1 MQLLLL
7 LLETKS
13 LSESLQRKE
22 GEIDRQSRR
31 ESRGDGD
38 HRQRGRLLMT
48 NAKRLARPEQSWH
61 VRPSNYRCI
70 YLFFSF
76 SFSWTP
82 LSVSFS
88 ERQSAAIC
96 IHIGDLS
103 HISLAVSLIE
113 SLLSFV
119 LTVHSSN
126 FCFSSLSHNVCVY
139 VCATTIAAAATT
151 AANFSCQHSGRI
163 NSVLCIVV
171 SPKAQQMEKFSHSY
185 THRENR

>member
-88 ERQSAAIC
+88 ERGNQQQYAST
-96 IHIGDLS
+96 S
-103 HISLAVSLIE
+103 VISLT
-113 SLLSFV
+113 FPWQ
-119 LTVHSSN
+119 
-126 FCFSSLSHNVCVY
+126 SH
-139 VCATTIAAAATT
+139 
-151 AANFSCQHSGRI
+151 
-163 NSVLCIVV
+163 
-171 SPKAQQMEKFSHSY
+171 
-185 THRENR
+185 